1 MKGLEGL
8 PAHLLQKVQ
17 KKESEKN
24 ILAMMEPTEK
34 KKERWALQRMEKV
47 KSIASTSPTG
57 VLSTLFHCS
66 SCPR

>member
-47 KSIASTSPTG
+47 KSIASTSPN
-57 VLSTLFHCS
+57 
-66 SCPR
+66 